1 MAEKWVESPRGRT
14 HYWISRRPGAQ
25 VLVFLHP
32 LAADHT
38 LFDRQAEYFREKYT
52 VLAWDAPGH
61 GASRP
66 YADLTMLHCAVELKR
81 ILDAE
86 KIDRCV
92 LVGQSLGGM
101 IAQTFIAH
109 WPERVR
115 GFVGIGTWPMSAGF
129 HKKTG
134 LRRPLRRSLR
144 LSPLYPFRTLHC
156 ALSRRAGRTLRARSS
171 LRVAEEVFR
180 RRELVALVRAV
191 CASLLRELDAGLP
204 ACPTLLLVG
213 ERDRADG
220 VRALCAAWRDRSGVP
235 LYRVRA
241 AGRCAAADNPRSAN
255 RLIHAFLNSL
265 PLELRR

>member
-14 HYWISRRPGAQ
+14 HYWISGKPGAPA
-25 VLVFLHP
+25 LVFLHP

-38 LFDRQAEYFREKYT
+38 LFDRQAEYFAEEYA

-66 YADLTMLHCAVELKR
+66 YADFSMLHCAVELKR

-86 KIDRCV
+86 RIDRCV

-115 GFVGIGTWPMSAGF
+115 GFVGVGTWPMAAEF
-129 HKKTG
+129 YRKADLRF
-134 LRRPLRRSLR
+134 LRRAHGLAR
-144 LSPLYPFRTLHC
+144 LYPFKALHR
-156 ALSRRAGRTLRARSS
+156 ALSRRAGRTLRARAV
-171 LRVAEEVFR
+171 LRVAEEVFS
-180 RRELVALVRAV
+180 RRELSELVRAV
-191 CASLLRELDAGLP
+191 SAAALRELDAGLP

-213 ERDRADG
+213 EKDRADG
-220 VRALCAAWRDRSGVP
+220 VRARCAAWRDRFGLP

>member
-14 HYWISRRPGAQ
+14 HYWISRRPGAP

-38 LFDRQAEYFREKYT
+38 LFDRQAEYFREEYT

-115 GFVGIGTWPMSAGF
+115 GFVGIGTWPMAAEF
-129 HKKTG
+129 YNKADLRF
-134 LRRPLRRSLR
+134 LRRARRCA
-144 LSPLYPFRTLHC
+144 PLYPFRTLHH
-156 ALSRRAGRTLRARSS
+156 ALSRRAGRTLRARSG

-180 RRELVALVRAV
+180 RRELAALVRATS
-191 CASLLRELDAGLP
+191 AALIRELAAGLP
-204 ACPTLLLVG
+204 ACPPLLLVG
-213 ERDRADG
+213 ERDSADG
-220 VRALCAAWRDRSGVP
+220 VRRHCAAWRDQRGVP

>member
-14 HYWISRRPGAQ
+14 HYWISRKPGAPT
-25 VLVFLHP
+25 LVFLHP

-38 LFDRQAEYFREKYT
+38 LFDRQAEYFREEYT

-66 YADLTMLHCAVELKR
+66 YADFSMLHCAVELKR

-86 KIDRCV
+86 RIDRCV

-115 GFVGIGTWPMSAGF
+115 GFVGVGVWPMDEAF
-129 HKKTG
+129 FRKADLHR
-134 LRRPLRRSLR
+134 LRRAARAIRLCPFKSLHF
-144 LSPLYPFRTLHC
+144 L
-156 ALSRRAGRTLRARSS
+156 LSRRAGKTLRARAG
-171 LRVAEEVFR
+171 LRVAAEVFR
-180 RRELVALVRAV
+180 RRDLVALTGAA
-191 CASLLRELDAGLP
+191 CAALFREMDVGLP

-213 ERDRADG
+213 EKDRADG
-220 VRALCAAWRDRSGVP
+220 VRARCAAWRERTGAH
-235 LYRVRA
+235 LYRVRG
-241 AGRCAAADNPRSAN
+241 AGRCAAADNPASAN